1 MPDWKKITEWGSA
14 PSGLMPRVVVILTL
28 LILIVIVLATI
39 GAARSEEEADDAA
52 RFEARLARLRGVAEQ
67 RAGQPS
73 DCYALKGALI
83 LSSLV
88 SVVALLILA
97 DCAWKARFDAE
108 MRSLVAKRG
117 EFRSSNPESPS

>member
-1 MPDWKKITEWGSA
+1 MPDWK
-14 PSGLMPRVVVILTL
+14 VVVILTL
-28 LILIVIVLATI
+28 LIVIVVLAITLV
-39 GAARSEEEADDAA
+39 RSAPKEEASDPA
-52 RFEARLARLRGVAEQ
+52 RLEARLDRLRREAEQ

-73 DCYALKGALI
+73 DCHALKGALI

-97 DCAWKARFDAE
+97 DCVWKARFDAE

-117 EFRSSNPESPS
+117 EFRSSNRES